1 MNALGLLLRVYL
13 RGEINV
19 FGDRLKILAGYITDQ
34 VSWDAQLFNIFSFSV
49 FVFEK
54 LDTSSLIT

>member
-34 VSWDAQLFNIFSFSV
+34 VSWDAQLFNIFSLSV